1 VAAARRSGTRA
12 PAGPAAPRGGP
23 AQVAL
28 LRGVNLG
35 GHKLVGMAGLRAWA
49 EDLGLRDVRTLLQ
62 SGNLVFRGAAKTG
75 AALEA
80 MLEAAAKRGLGLD
93 TDIHVR
99 TAAELGAIVARNPFP
114 RAARRDPA
122 HLVVVF
128 LKAAPAAAGVAALR
142 AAIPGR
148 EEIEADGRQLY
159 VVYPDGIGTSR
170 LNAALLDRT
179 LKVRGTARNWNTVLK
194 LAALVAG

>member
-1 VAAARRSGTRA
+1 MAGAKRSGTRA
-12 PAGPAAPRGGP
+12 PAGPAAPGGGP
-23 AQVAL
+23 AHVAL
-28 LRGVNLG
+28 LRGVNMA
-35 GHKLVGMAGLRAWA
+35 GHKVVGMADLRAWA

-62 SGNLVFRGAAKTG
+62 SGNLIFRSAAKTG

-80 MLEAAAKRGLGLD
+80 VLEAAAKRGLGLE
-93 TDIHVR
+93 TDFHVR
-99 TAAELGAIVARNPFP
+99 TGAELRAIIARNPFP
-114 RAARRDPA
+114 RAAERDSA

-128 LKAAPAAAGVAALR
+128 LKVAPAAADVAALQ

-170 LNAALLDRT
+170 LNAAMMDRT
-179 LKVRGTARNWNTVLK
+179 LKTRGTARNWNTVLK
-194 LAALVAG
+194 LAGLAGG

>member
-1 VAAARRSGTRA
+1 VTGTAKGGVA
-12 PAGPAAPRGGP
+12 

-28 LRGVNLG
+28 LRGINMA
-35 GHKLVGMAGLRAWA
+35 GHQIVGMADLRGWA

-80 MLEAAAKRGLGLD
+80 MLEAAAKRALGLE
-93 TDIHVR
+93 TDFHVR
-99 TAAELGAIVARNPFP
+99 TAAELRAIVARNPFP
-114 RAARRDPA
+114 GAARRDPA

-128 LKAAPAAAGVAALR
+128 LKAAPAAVGVAALR

-170 LNAALLDRT
+170 LNAALMDRT
-179 LKVRGTARNWNTVLK
+179 LKSRGTARNWNTVLK
-194 LAALVAG
+194 LAELAAG